1 MSTSEVTPESL
12 RLHADWMDD
21 HHGAAEASFV
31 RRWADD
37 LEREQRRPLPTVP
50 GWYPGIVVE
59 RGGESCTGALLADDD
74 GWRTAREVAGRYGHW
89 LDSNPLT
96 TIRWAE
102 QDGKTP
108 GQTAWEAQWYA
119 MPWKDT
125 GLAMRSHC
133 ERIAAAVLSA
143 HGTPTLTDAERAEAY
158 CRGWSTCARS
168 MPDLTPVGEH
178 PEPGTRGLL
187 PVVLVGDEWSNPYY
201 DVDSFYVC
209 KRGSEMGGTVLAD
222 PRPDG
227 AHE

>member
-1 MSTSEVTPESL
+1 MSTSEVTPDLL
-12 RLHADWMDD
+12 RRVAAAWEGGTASDDYARHELRARAD
-21 HHGAAEASFV
+21 H
-31 RRWADD
+31 
-37 LEREQRRPLPTVP
+37 LERTQRPLPTVP

-59 RGGESCTGALLADDD
+59 RAGESCTGALLTDNGIWITPLGVDECRHTHFLND
-74 GWRTAREVAGRYGHW
+74 GHVTV
-89 LDSNPLT
+89 
-96 TIRWAE
+96 RWAE

-108 GQTAWEAQWYA
+108 GQTAMEAFPGEEVAPWAVRNQKSRDFWER
-119 MPWKDT
+119 
-125 GLAMRSHC
+125 LAD
-133 ERIAAAVLSA
+133 AVLAA
-143 HGTPTLTDAERAEAY
+143 HGTPT
-158 CRGWSTCARS
+158 
-168 MPDLTPVGEH
+168 LTPVGEH